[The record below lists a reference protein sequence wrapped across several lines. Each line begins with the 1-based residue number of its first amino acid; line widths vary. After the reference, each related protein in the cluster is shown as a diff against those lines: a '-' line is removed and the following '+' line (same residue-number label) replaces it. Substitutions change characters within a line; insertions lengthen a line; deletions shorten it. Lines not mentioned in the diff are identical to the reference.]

1 MAPDYLE
8 YQWQKINLNRL
19 ITAKLTVGKYE
30 NPSDP
35 TDTRYCRCMGKGK
48 IESIKGTTD
57 ADVFVPELISAFGE
71 FTRTGAAQLY
81 IFDENI
87 PSLKE
92 SNTVSIEIT
101 KSNGDIVSATL
112 TYSYR
117 EESSG
122 RKVYRVNGYPF
133 GFADLVGQEVLMKV
147 TW

>member
-1 MAPDYLE
+1 M
-8 YQWQKINLNRL
+8 NRL